1 MSDGGVCG
9 AVRGAAC
16 GVWRAACEQWPRPSG
31 ERGPRAGGK
40 RRAKGATLLLYHSTP
55 LLLYCSTTLL
65 LYCSRAAH
73 LDAPVA
79 CDGDGAEHLTRRVLP
94 RLERA
99 VHALCGVDA
108 ARLVKGGLGVGL
120 ELG

>member
-1 MSDGGVCG
+1 MCV
-9 AVRGAAC
+9 VRCVVRRAAC
-16 GVWRAACEQWPRPSG
+16 GVRAVAQIERRARAAS
-31 ERGPRAGGK
+31 K
-40 RRAKGATLLLYHSTP
+40 REAQGQGRYSTA
-55 LLLYCSTTLL
+55 LL

-73 LDAPVA
+73 LDAAVA

>member
-1 MSDGGVCG
+1 MAVCVCG
-9 AVRGAAC
+9 AVRGVAC
-16 GVWRAACEQWPRPSG
+16 GVRRASSGPDRAASEGRGQAGSA
-31 ERGPRAGGK
+31 GPRALLYYYSTT
-40 RRAKGATLLLYHSTP
+40 ALLLYYS
-55 LLLYCSTTLL
+55 
-65 LYCSRAAH
+65 YCSRAAH

-108 ARLVKGGLGVGL
+108 ARLVTGGLGVGL

>member
-1 MSDGGVCG
+1 MSDGGVCVWCG
-9 AVRGAAC
+9 AWC
-16 GVWRAACEQWPRPSG
+16 GVWRVACGVRRVACGVRVVAQTE
-31 ERGPRAGGK
+31 
-40 RRAKGATLLLYHSTP
+40 RRARAAGRREAQGQGRYSTALLLYYS
-55 LLLYCSTTLL
+55 
-65 LYCSRAAH
+65 YCSRAAH
-73 LDAPVA
+73 LDAAVA

-108 ARLVKGGLGVGL
+108 ARLVKGRLGVGL